1 MKFIKNKKKIL
12 FVTCTRADY
21 GKLKS
26 LIISIQKNNNFISK
40 VFVSGMHTMKRYGS
54 TYDEIVK
61 DKISGIYRYC
71 NQTKNMRMDEIL
83 MSTMKGFSSFLI
95 RYKPDLVIVHGDRIE
110 SLACA
115 LSSLLNNY
123 LVAHIEGGEVS
134 GTVDEMLRHS
144 ISKISH
150 LHLVS
155 NKTARKR
162 LIQMGENKRYI
173 FEVGSPDVDVIL
185 NKKLPEIE
193 SAKKRYN
200 IRFNKFSIAI
210 IHPVTTNLA
219 NLKKESKIFFSSLV
233 KSKLN
238 YIIIFPNNDLGS
250 EIILKEI
257 YKLKSN
263 NKFRIFPSTRFEY
276 YLTFLKNSEFIIGN
290 SSSGIMEAP
299 YYGVTTINIGTRQSN
314 RLKSKLIKNISF
326 NEKKIIKTI
335 NQIKNR
341 KIIKRNFFGKGNSA
355 KKIETLFL
363 SNKIWNV
370 SKQKNFIDLF

>member
-1 MKFIKNKKKIL
+1 MKKKIL

-26 LIISIQKNNNFISK
+26 LIISIQKSNNFISK
-40 VFVSGMHTMKRYGS
+40 VFVTGTHNMKQYGS
-54 TYDEIVK
+54 TYVELVK
-61 DKISGIYRYC
+61 DKIRGIYRYS

-83 MSTMKGFSSFLI
+83 MNTMKGFSSFLI
-95 RYKPDLVIVHGDRIE
+95 RYNPDLVIVHGDRIE
-110 SLACA
+110 PLACA
-115 LSSLLNNY
+115 LSSLLNNF

-144 ISKISH
+144 ISKIAH

-173 FEVGSPDVDVIL
+173 YEVGSPDVDIIL
-185 NKKLPEIE
+185 SKNLPKMDTVRKI
-193 SAKKRYN
+193 YN
-200 IRFNKFSIAI
+200 IRFDKFSIAL
-210 IHPVTTNLA
+210 IHPVTTNIK
-219 NLKKESKIFFSSLV
+219 NLKKESEIFFSALV
-233 KSKLN
+233 KTNLN

-257 YKLKSN
+257 NKLKNN
-263 NKFRIFPSTRFEY
+263 NKFRIFPSIRFEC
-276 YLTFLKNSEFIIGN
+276 YLTLLKNSKFIIGN
-290 SSSGIMEAP
+290 SSSGIMGAP
-299 YYGVTTINIGTRQSN
+299 YYGVTTINIGSRQTN
-314 RLKSKLIKNISF
+314 RLKTKLIKNIPF

-341 KIIKRNFFGKGNSA
+341 KIIKRKFFGEGSSA
-355 KKIETLFL
+355 KKIEALLLT
-363 SNKIWNV
+363 NKIWNIG
-370 SKQKNFIDLF
+370 KQKNFIDLI

>member
-1 MKFIKNKKKIL
+1 MKKKIL

-26 LIISIQKNNNFISK
+26 LIINIQKNNSFISR
-40 VFVSGMHTMKRYGS
+40 VFVSGMHNMKRYGS
-54 TYDEIVK
+54 TYEEIEK
-61 DKISGIYRYC
+61 DKINGIYRYS

-83 MSTMKGFSSFLI
+83 MSTMRGFSPFLI
-95 RYKPDLVIVHGDRIE
+95 RYNPDLVIVHGDRIE
-110 SLACA
+110 PLACA
-115 LSSLLNNY
+115 LSSLLNNF

-155 NKTARKR
+155 NKIARKR

-173 FEVGSPDVDVIL
+173 FEVGSPDVDLIL
-185 NKKLPEIE
+185 NKNLPKIE
-193 SAKKRYN
+193 SARKRYN
-200 IRFNKFSIAI
+200 IRFNNFSISI
-210 IHPVTTNLA
+210 IHPVTTNIK
-219 NLKKESKIFFSSLV
+219 NLKRESEIFFSALI
-233 KSKLN
+233 KTNLN

-257 YKLKSN
+257 HKLKNN
-263 NKFRIFPSTRFEY
+263 NKFKIFPSIRFEY
-276 YLTFLKNSEFIIGN
+276 YLTLLKNSKFIIGN
-290 SSSGIMEAP
+290 SSSGIIEAP
-299 YYGVTTINIGTRQSN
+299 YYGVTTINIGTRQTN
-314 RLKSKLIKNISF
+314 RLKTKLIKNISF

-341 KIIKRNFFGKGNSA
+341 KIIKRKFFGRGNSA
-355 KKIETLFL
+355 KKIETLLL
-363 SNKIWNV
+363 SNKIWNI
-370 SKQKNFIDLF
+370 SKQKNFIDLI

>member
-1 MKFIKNKKKIL
+1 MKKKIL

-26 LIISIQKNNNFISK
+26 LIINIQKNNNFISR
-40 VFVSGMHTMKRYGS
+40 VFVSGMHNMKRYGS
-54 TYDEIVK
+54 TYVEIVK
-61 DKISGIYRYC
+61 DKINGIYRYS
-71 NQTKNMRMDEIL
+71 NLIKNMRMDEIL
-83 MSTMKGFSSFLI
+83 TSTMKGFSSFLI
-95 RYKPDLVIVHGDRIE
+95 KYNPDLVIVHGDRIE
-110 SLACA
+110 PLACA
-115 LSSLLNNY
+115 LSSLLNNF

-173 FEVGSPDVDVIL
+173 FEVGSPDVDLIL
-185 NKKLPEIE
+185 NKNLPKIE
-193 SAKKRYN
+193 PTKKRYN
-200 IRFNKFSIAI
+200 IRFNDFGISI
-210 IHPVTTNLA
+210 IHPVTTNIK
-219 NLKKESKIFFSSLV
+219 NLKKESEIFFSALV
-233 KSKLN
+233 KTNLN

-257 YKLKSN
+257 HKLKNN
-263 NKFRIFPSTRFEY
+263 NKFRIFPSIRFEY
-276 YLTFLKNSEFIIGN
+276 YLTLLKNSKFIIGN
-290 SSSGIMEAP
+290 SSSGIMGAP

-314 RLKSKLIKNISF
+314 RLKTKLIKNISF
-326 NEKKIIKTI
+326 NEKEIIKTI

-341 KIIKRNFFGKGNSA
+341 KIIKRKFFGEGNSA
-355 KKIETLFL
+355 KKIEKLLL
-363 SNKIWNV
+363 SNKIWNI
-370 SKQKNFIDLF
+370 SKQKNFIDLI

>member
-1 MKFIKNKKKIL
+1 MKKKIL

-26 LIISIQKNNNFISK
+26 LIINIQKNNNFISR
-40 VFVSGMHTMKRYGS
+40 VFVSGMHNMKRYGS
-54 TYDEIVK
+54 TYEEIVK
-61 DKISGIYRYC
+61 DKINGIYRYS
-71 NQTKNMRMDEIL
+71 NLIKNMRMDEIL
-83 MSTMKGFSSFLI
+83 TSTMKGFSSFLI
-95 RYKPDLVIVHGDRIE
+95 KYNPDLVIVHGDRIE
-110 SLACA
+110 PLACA
-115 LSSLLNNY
+115 LSSLLNNF

-173 FEVGSPDVDVIL
+173 FEVGSPDVDLIL
-185 NKKLPEIE
+185 NKNLPKIE
-193 SAKKRYN
+193 PTKKRYN
-200 IRFNKFSIAI
+200 IRFNDFGISI
-210 IHPVTTNLA
+210 IHPVTTNIK
-219 NLKKESKIFFSSLV
+219 NLKKESEVFFSALI
-233 KSKLN
+233 KTNLN

-257 YKLKSN
+257 HKLKNN
-263 NKFRIFPSTRFEY
+263 NKFRIFPSIRFEY
-276 YLTFLKNSEFIIGN
+276 YLTLLKNSKFIIGN
-290 SSSGIMEAP
+290 SSSGIMGAP

-314 RLKSKLIKNISF
+314 RLKTKLIKNISF
-326 NEKKIIKTI
+326 NEKEIIKTI

-341 KIIKRNFFGKGNSA
+341 KIIKRKFFGEGNSA
-355 KKIETLFL
+355 KKIEKLLL
-363 SNKIWNV
+363 SNKIWNI
-370 SKQKNFIDLF
+370 SKQKNFIDLI

>member
-1 MKFIKNKKKIL
+1 MKKKIL

-26 LIISIQKNNNFISK
+26 LIINIQKNNNFISR
-40 VFVSGMHTMKRYGS
+40 VFVSGMHNMKRYGS
-54 TYDEIVK
+54 TYEEIVK
-61 DKISGIYRYC
+61 DKINGIYRYS
-71 NQTKNMRMDEIL
+71 NLIKNMRMDEIL
-83 MSTMKGFSSFLI
+83 TSTMKGFSSFLI
-95 RYKPDLVIVHGDRIE
+95 KYNPDLVIVHGDRIE
-110 SLACA
+110 PLACA
-115 LSSLLNNY
+115 LSSLLNNF

-173 FEVGSPDVDVIL
+173 FEVGSPDVDLIL
-185 NKKLPEIE
+185 NKNLPKIE
-193 SAKKRYN
+193 PTKKRYN
-200 IRFNKFSIAI
+200 IRFNDFGISI
-210 IHPVTTNLA
+210 IHPVTTNIK
-219 NLKKESKIFFSSLV
+219 NLKKESEIFFSALV
-233 KSKLN
+233 KTNLN

-257 YKLKSN
+257 HKLKNN
-263 NKFRIFPSTRFEY
+263 NKFRIFPSIRFEY
-276 YLTFLKNSEFIIGN
+276 YLTLLKNSKFIIGN
-290 SSSGIMEAP
+290 SSSGIMGAP

-314 RLKSKLIKNISF
+314 RLKTKLIKNISF
-326 NEKKIIKTI
+326 NEKEIIKTI

-341 KIIKRNFFGKGNSA
+341 KIIKRKFFGEGNSA
-355 KKIETLFL
+355 KKIEKLLL
-363 SNKIWNV
+363 SNKIWNI
-370 SKQKNFIDLF
+370 SKQKSFIDLI

>member
-1 MKFIKNKKKIL
+1 MKKKIL

-26 LIISIQKNNNFISK
+26 LIINIQKNNNFISR
-40 VFVSGMHTMKRYGS
+40 VFVSGMHNMKRYGS
-54 TYDEIVK
+54 TYEEIVK
-61 DKISGIYRYC
+61 DKINGIYRYS
-71 NQTKNMRMDEIL
+71 NLIKNMRMDEIL
-83 MSTMKGFSSFLI
+83 TSTMKGFSSFLI
-95 RYKPDLVIVHGDRIE
+95 KYNPDLVIVHGDRIE
-110 SLACA
+110 PLACA
-115 LSSLLNNY
+115 LSSLLNNF

-173 FEVGSPDVDVIL
+173 FEVGSPDVDLIL
-185 NKKLPEIE
+185 NKNLPKIE
-193 SAKKRYN
+193 PTKKRYN
-200 IRFNKFSIAI
+200 IRFNDFGISI
-210 IHPVTTNLA
+210 IHPVTTNIK
-219 NLKKESKIFFSSLV
+219 NLKKESEIFFSALV
-233 KSKLN
+233 KTNLN

-257 YKLKSN
+257 HKLKNN
-263 NKFRIFPSTRFEY
+263 NKFRIFPSIRFEY
-276 YLTFLKNSEFIIGN
+276 YLTLLKNSKFIIGN
-290 SSSGIMEAP
+290 SSSGIMGAP

-314 RLKSKLIKNISF
+314 RLKTKLIKNISF
-326 NEKKIIKTI
+326 NEKEIIKTI

-341 KIIKRNFFGKGNSA
+341 KIIKRKFFGEGNSA
-355 KKIETLFL
+355 KKIEKLLL
-363 SNKIWNV
+363 SNKIWNI
-370 SKQKNFIDLF
+370 SKQKNFIDLI